1 VYDCVAYFIHGG
13 LMPLVRLLAI
23 AAIIATAGC
32 GNSTSYGSPPPPPP
46 PGPPPPPPPPPG
58 ATLDV
63 TVGPGQAFAPSAG
76 SVTSGGTVTWTWANG
91 SPAHNVTFED
101 GQGDSGNQ
109 TGGATSSRT
118 FPTVTSATVFRYR
131 CTLHSSAF
139 GSGMSG
145 QITVVP

>member
-1 VYDCVAYFIHGG
+1 
-13 LMPLVRLLAI
+13 MSRWLAI
-23 AAIIATAGC
+23 AAIAMAAAC
-32 GNSTSYGSPPPPPP
+32 GNSTGYGGNPPPPPP

-58 ATLDV
+58 PTLGV

-91 SPAHNVTFED
+91 SPDHNVTFED
-101 GQGDSGNQ
+101 GVGSSGNQ
-109 TGGATSSRT
+109 MGGTTHART
-118 FPTVTSATVFRYR
+118 FPTVTSATIFRYR

-145 QITVVP
+145 QVTVVP

>member
-1 VYDCVAYFIHGG
+1 
-13 LMPLVRLLAI
+13 MPLVRLLAI